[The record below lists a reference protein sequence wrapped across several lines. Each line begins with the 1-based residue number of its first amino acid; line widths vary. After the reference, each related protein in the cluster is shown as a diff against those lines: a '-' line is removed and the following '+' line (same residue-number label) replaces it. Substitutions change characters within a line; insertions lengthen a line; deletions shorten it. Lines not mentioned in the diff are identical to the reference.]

1 MYPAN
6 ARKRFVQDG
15 MATVPPARLLL
26 MLYER
31 LLRDLDDASRAIE
44 ASSVPGAHDALT
56 HAQAIVD
63 ELRLALDPA
72 AWAGA
77 GELAVV
83 YDWVSSQL
91 VEANLRKDA
100 ALVGRCREV
109 LAPLA
114 EAWNGAYEQ
123 RSVAAPVGARS
134 A

>member
-15 MATVPPARLLL
+15 LSTIPPARLLL

-31 LLRDLDDASRAIE
+31 LLRDLDDAAAAI
-44 ASSVPGAHDALT
+44 GAGPISAAHEALT

-77 GELAVV
+77 ADLAGV
-83 YDWVSSQL
+83 YDWVSARL

-100 ALVGRCREV
+100 ALVASCRSV
-109 LAPLA
+109 LEPLA
-114 EAWNGAYEQ
+114 EAWGEAYEHQ
-123 RSVAAPVGARS
+123 CGAAPVGARS